1 MSPLNHTQIGTLGEQ
16 EFIKLLMLGTNGAI
30 ECARPV
36 TDVERRDL
44 ETHIHGQFGRS
55 LAFQVK
61 CTTYINQRRHELSIH
76 FRVPK
81 GRVVSSPYFWY
92 CFAYLDKESMAFG
105 DPAFLVPSAEVHAH
119 AAPRLHGDVW
129 EFAFT
134 PNMKP
139 TSRDRWRPYRCAP
152 KDVGKRVLQV
162 LRKMPAKPAASPEGL
177 GKLNLL
183 PEVLWVLRA

>member
-1 MSPLNHTQIGTLGEQ
+1 VSPLNHTQIGTLGEQ

-36 TDVERRDL
+36 TDDERRDL

-61 CTTYINQRRHELSIH
+61 CTSMINQRTHLLAID
-76 FRVPK
+76 FKVPK

-92 CFAYLDKESMAFG
+92 CFAYLDKKAMVFG
-105 DPAFLVPSAEVHAH
+105 DPVFLVPSAEVHAH
-119 AAPRLHGDVW
+119 AAPRLRGDVW
-129 EFAFT
+129 SFAFR

-139 TSRDRWRPYRCAP
+139 TSRDRWHTYRFAP
-152 KDVGKRVLQV
+152 RNVGKRVLQV

-177 GKLNLL
+177 GKLSRL
-183 PEVLWVLRA
+183 PDLVWALRA